1 MHEKNLSHR
10 FIRCRVDIPEGLPT
24 RHENL
29 RPTPRM
35 HHPREILNAIF
46 YIVRGGCAWRLLPHD
61 FPPWSTVYHYFR
73 AWRLDSTWE
82 RKERGYDGGKKI
94 KGDQGQKAPPFGGYT
109 RLDAQ
114 GEGPWCGH
122 HGPRWDQ
129 AAAGACEGSVPT
141 PFSSVVGRGLQRQE
155 QRVDREGLRL
165 DGGSSAAS
173 AEDGSARGDEGMGQG
188 VGQ

>member
-82 RKERGYDGGKKI
+82 RMHRERCVNV
-94 KGDQGQKAPPFGGYT
+94 
-109 RLDAQ
+109 
-114 GEGPWCGH
+114 CGF
-122 HGPRWDQ
+122 
-129 AAAGACEGSVPT
+129 A
-141 PFSSVVGRGLQRQE
+141 
-155 QRVDREGLRL
+155 
-165 DGGSSAAS
+165 SSAI
-173 AEDGSARGDEGMGQG
+173 RNL
-188 VGQ
+188 